1 MAPTARS
8 EKLKRLVAVQR
19 HLERMAEHE
28 LAATTQQR
36 QEVSQSMDR
45 VIDAIGSMDPVH
57 RLFAQHYSERFG
69 KLAAQDQHLSGVQ
82 QVHERQVLKER
93 AKAERL
99 EDGMRDA
106 RTQEARER
114 DDNAIYDLL
123 EQQLAMPTPASSKL
137 QRS

>member
-1 MAPTARS
+1 MAPTTRS

-19 HLERMAEHE
+19 HLERMAEQE

-36 QEVSQSMDR
+36 EEVSQSMDR
-45 VIDAIGSMDPVH
+45 VIDAIGSMEPVH

-69 KLAAQDQHLSGVQ
+69 KLAAQDVHLSGVQ

-99 EDGMRDA
+99 EDNMKDA
-106 RTQEARER
+106 RMNEEREQ

-123 EQQLAMPTPASSKL
+123 EQQLASTPASSKL
-137 QRS
+137 QQS

>member
-1 MAPTARS
+1 MAPITRS
-8 EKLKRLVAVQR
+8 KKLKRLVAVQR
-19 HLERMAEHE
+19 HLEHMAEHE

-36 QEVSQSMDR
+36 QEVSHSMER

-69 KLAAQDQHLSGVQ
+69 KLAALDQHLSGVQ
-82 QVHERQVLKER
+82 QVHERQVRKER
-93 AKAERL
+93 AKADRL

-106 RTQEARER
+106 RMQEDREA

-123 EQQLAMPTPASSKL
+123 EQLLAMGDGGKHK
-137 QRS
+137 